1 MIAMQQ
7 YHLRIFNFNLFD
19 LEFEVRTCFAIF
31 TELLAQD
38 ISV

>member
-1 MIAMQQ
+1 MQQ
-7 YHLRIFNFNLFD
+7 YHLRIFNFDLFD
-19 LEFEVRTCFAIF
+19 FEFEVRTCFTIF